1 MIFDERRYTKQKLP
15 MTVSHCHR
23 AIHSI
28 RQATQDP
35 SDPHGAWRAALLS
48 VDFRRQIVDQHVRRC
63 YGLTVQAGPFAGMKS
78 VAGAAGWLYSPK
90 ILGSYDQEL
99 HPYIRHLQNY
109 RPFLNVSL
117 GRGDYAVGAKVVCPN
132 DEVCCFQQI

>member
-15 MTVSHCHR
+15 MTVSHCQR

-63 YGLTVQAGPFAGMKS
+63 YGLTVQAGPFAGMKY
-78 VAGAAGWLYSPK
+78 VAGAAGSLYSPK
-90 ILGSYDQEL
+90 ILGSYEQEL
-99 HPYIRHLQNY
+99 HPYIRTLPNY
-109 RPFLNVSL
+109 RRLVNVDRKSTRLNSSH
-117 GRGDYAVGAKVVCPN
+117 
-132 DEVCCFQQI
+132 